1 MKPSEIILNDK
12 ESMKVGADRVLAAV
26 MKIVN
31 GKTGM
36 LLQQNDSVL
45 LLVNLGKKNS
55 ELHLY
60 TLDPPIKLARSLKY
74 FIDKIKASDLKRVYG
89 TVAFDAPIL
98 KMLRD
103 FGIDVKKSDNPQY
116 QWMADV

>member
-45 LLVNLGKKNS
+45 LLVNLGKKNA
-55 ELHLY
+55 ELHIY
-60 TLDPPIKLARSLKY
+60 TLDTPMKLARSLKY

-89 TVAFDAPIL
+89 TVAFDAPI
-98 KMLRD
+98 
-103 FGIDVKKSDNPQY
+103 
-116 QWMADV
+116 

>member
-12 ESMKVGADRVLAAV
+12 ESMKAGADKVLAAV
-26 MKIVN
+26 MKIVQEKA
-31 GKTGM
+31 GI

-60 TLDPPIKLARSLKY
+60 TLDPPMKLARSLKY

-98 KMLRD
+98 RMLRD
-103 FGIDVKKSDNPQY
+103 FGINVQESDNPQY